1 MARQS
6 EETMTEG
13 SDSGPALQ
21 AERYRTLLEINNA
34 VVSSLTREALF
45 SNIVGALRRILP
57 FERSA
62 IFLHDPAG
70 DVLRL
75 YMLESSVPSDYFRVG
90 LAVPAFESHMGR
102 VFGERK
108 PLLRRDLAAEREYP
122 AEDRALAD
130 GIRAYVSVPLIA
142 RGKAIGTLAVASTQ
156 AGRYSEGDAVFL
168 QEVAGQIALAVAN
181 MQAYEEIAGLQA
193 RLQRENLYLQEEIR
207 SAHNF
212 DEMVGASAAL
222 RLVLH
227 RVEQVAPTE
236 ATVLVLG
243 ETGTGKELIARAIHS
258 RSGRRDRALVK
269 VDCTAIAAGLVE
281 SELFGHV
288 KGAFTGAIERRIG
301 RFELADHGTLFLDEV
316 GELPLEAQAK
326 LLRVLQEREFEPV
339 GSNRTV
345 KVDVRV
351 IAATNRDLEAAVAA
365 GRFRADLYYRLNVF
379 PLAVPPLRERREDLP
394 QLVMFFLARFAKM
407 LGKPVQSVSAE
418 TMARLSAYHWP
429 GNVREVQNVVERAVV
444 LSQGP
449 VLELTADLP
458 PSPATPAAAVTLA
471 AVPGAEHDGPA
482 RGPEAAPATLESL
495 ERTHIVAILLRTG
508 WVIQG
513 PRGAAAILGIHPNT
527 LRSRMERLGIDRRR
541 HGMS

>member
-1 MARQS
+1 MS
-6 EETMTEG
+6 ET
-13 SDSGPALQ
+13 SGGKGVPE
-21 AERYRTLLEINNA
+21 AERYRALLEINNA
-34 VVSSLTREALF
+34 VVGNLTRETLF
-45 SNIVGALRRILP
+45 TAIAPALRRILP

-142 RGKAIGTLAVASTQ
+142 RGKAIGTLAVASTE

-222 RLVLH
+222 RVVLH

-301 RFELADHGTLFLDEV
+301 RFELADHGHPLPRRGGRASPGGAGQAPPRAPGTGVRAGGEQSHRQGGRAGHRRDQPRPRGGGGGGALQGRPVLPAQRLPPRSAAPQGAPRGFAPARHVLPRALRQDARQAGPERV
-316 GELPLEAQAK
+316 GADHGSA
-326 LLRVLQEREFEPV
+326 LRL
-339 GSNRTV
+339 S
-345 KVDVRV
+345 
-351 IAATNRDLEAAVAA
+351 
-365 GRFRADLYYRLNVF
+365 
-379 PLAVPPLRERREDLP
+379 
-394 QLVMFFLARFAKM
+394 LARQC
-407 LGKPVQSVSAE
+407 P
-418 TMARLSAYHWP
+418 
-429 GNVREVQNVVERAVV
+429 
-444 LSQGP
+444 
-449 VLELTADLP
+449 
-458 PSPATPAAAVTLA
+458 
-471 AVPGAEHDGPA
+471 
-482 RGPEAAPATLESL
+482 RGPE
-495 ERTHIVAILLRTG
+495 R
-508 WVIQG
+508 
-513 PRGAAAILGIHPNT
+513 RGA
-527 LRSRMERLGIDRRR
+527 RRR
-541 HGMS
+541 PEPGARARVDGGSPALTRDARGRRDLGRSPGDRA